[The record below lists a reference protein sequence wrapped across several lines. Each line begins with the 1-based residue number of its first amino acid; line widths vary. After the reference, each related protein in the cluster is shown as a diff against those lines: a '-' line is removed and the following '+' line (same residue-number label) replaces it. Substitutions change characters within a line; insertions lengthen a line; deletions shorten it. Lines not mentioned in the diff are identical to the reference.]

1 MRKSYKYIDTES
13 QELFNLNIQARKLTK
28 KYSRLDYDDFEAKDA
43 VLKELFGAIGNNV
56 AIDENFFCD
65 FGKNIFIGN
74 DVIINSGCTFIDNEK
89 ILIGNKVLIAP
100 NVQIYTAYHP
110 LLPEERLK
118 DKKTGSTCY
127 FNTCADPVTIKDGV
141 WIDGGAIILSGV
153 TIGKNSIIGAG
164 SVVNKSIPDNCVAVG
179 NPCRVIKYFDD
190 IRNSDV

>member
-141 WIDGGAIILSGV
+141 WIGGGAIILSGV
-153 TIGKNSIIGAG
+153 TNSIIGAG